1 MLCKEYEH
9 LMVDYLAGELSHTE
23 KTMLMAHISK
33 CPECAELFT
42 EYRRV
47 ITESKR
53 IDIPFPDVGAWEK
66 MLPAIKETRSHR
78 IRILKPV
85 VALGVMFVIVS
96 LFFVRLTDNGKN
108 GVAIN
113 IAGNNGYGA
122 VLSVLPYPETSF
134 LDRIEDIDD
143 ESASDI
149 LELVFNVPISPL
161 YE

>member
-1 MLCKEYEH
+1 
-9 LMVDYLAGELSHTE
+9 
-23 KTMLMAHISK
+23 
-33 CPECAELFT
+33 
-42 EYRRV
+42 
-47 ITESKR
+47 
-53 IDIPFPDVGAWEK
+53 
-66 MLPAIKETRSHR
+66 
-78 IRILKPV
+78 
-85 VALGVMFVIVS
+85 
-96 LFFVRLTDNGKN
+96 
-108 GVAIN
+108 VAIN